1 MVFKVFFVGAAHT
14 PSWTCG
20 SGLWVG
26 SPCRAGLECGRLCT
40 GRKLRVNVS
49 KSQVMKCTTM
59 VDDATMNVA
68 LNGMLVEEV
77 ECLKYLV

>member
-1 MVFKVFFVGAAHT
+1 
-14 PSWTCG
+14 
-20 SGLWVG
+20 
-26 SPCRAGLECGRLCT
+26 
-40 GRKLRVNVS
+40 
-49 KSQVMKCTTM
+49 MKCTTM